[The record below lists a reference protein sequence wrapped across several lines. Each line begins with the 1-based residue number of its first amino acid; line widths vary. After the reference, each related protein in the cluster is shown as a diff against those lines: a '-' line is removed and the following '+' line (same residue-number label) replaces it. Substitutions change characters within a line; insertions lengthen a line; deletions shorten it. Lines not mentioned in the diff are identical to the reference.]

1 MADVVPQPPPAS
13 NRGLWFLVVGL
24 GVAILLVLAAMIGWA
39 VNRARTDASP
49 QAMASELN
57 LDLAPDTAIAEARMD
72 GTFLIVHITGPQGD
86 EVLVIDP
93 TKSKVISRVRFNK
106 KS

>member
-13 NRGLWFLVVGL
+13 NRGLWLLVIGL
-24 GVAILLVLAAMIGWA
+24 GVAILIVLAAMIGWA
-39 VNRARTDASP
+39 VNRATPDATP

-57 LDLAPDTAIAEARMD
+57 LDLAPGTAVAQARMD
-72 GTFLIVHITGPQGD
+72 GKLLVVHITGPQGD
-86 EVLVIDP
+86 EILVIDIA
-93 TKSKVISRVRFNK
+93 KSKVISRVRFNK

>member
-1 MADVVPQPPPAS
+1 MADVVPQPPPVS
-13 NRGLWFLVVGL
+13 NRGLWLLVIGL
-24 GVAILLVLAAMIGWA
+24 GLAILLVLAAMIGWA
-39 VNRARTDASP
+39 VNRAPSDASP

-57 LDLAPDTAIAEARMD
+57 LDLPPGSAVAEARMD
-72 GTFLIVHITGPQGD
+72 GKLLVVHITGPQGD
-86 EVLVIDP
+86 EILVIDP

>member
-39 VNRARTDASP
+39 ANRAPSEAAP
-49 QAMASELN
+49 QVVPELN
-57 LDLAPDTAIAEARMD
+57 LDLAPGEAVSEAHLD
-72 GTFLIVHITGPQGD
+72 GTLLVVRITGPKGD
-86 EVLVIDP
+86 EILVIDP
-93 TKSKVISRVRFNK
+93 TRSKVISRVRFNK

>member
-13 NRGLWFLVVGL
+13 NRGLWALVIGL

-39 VNRARTDASP
+39 VNRAPSEAAP
-49 QAMASELN
+49 QVAPELN
-57 LDLAPDTAIAEARMD
+57 LDLAPGSAVAQAHMD
-72 GTFLIVHITGPQGD
+72 GTLLVVHITGPQGD
-86 EVLVIDP
+86 EILVIDP

>member
-39 VNRARTDASP
+39 VNRAPSVKPAVNP
-49 QAMASELN
+49 ELN
-57 LDLAPDTAIAEARMD
+57 LDLAPGSAVAQARMD
-72 GTFLIVHITGPQGD
+72 GTLLVVHITGPQGD